1 MLFQESLYFYG
12 DTSSNFLSSNVFILG
27 DTLRDNSVEYVN
39 ENITLKLP
47 NNKTLDDLQYLSVW
61 CIDFN
66 ANFGDLRF
74 TAP

>member
-1 MLFQESLYFYG
+1 M
-12 DTSSNFLSSNVFILG
+12 LG